1 MSVKL
6 KIHPLLLQ
14 STGGQEI
21 VDVRGQT
28 VGECL
33 RDFQTRF
40 PGAGIFYKDKKDK
53 LRNFVGV
60 FLNHRSIYPQ
70 GLDHPVRDGD
80 ELLLLIV
87 VGGG

>member
-1 MSVKL
+1 MTVKL

-14 STGGQEI
+14 FTEGKESVE
-21 VDVRGQT
+21 VRGQT

-40 PGAGIFYKDKKDK
+40 PGAGIFNEKDK

-60 FLNHRSIYPQ
+60 FLNHSSIYPQ
-70 GLDHPVRDGD
+70 GLDHPVKDGD
-80 ELLLLIV
+80 ELSLLVV